1 MKGGTGSW
9 RLRIWGGRGE
19 GGISGGWDREF
30 EIRRHPVEIFRT
42 LEVGSGRRALL
53 GASKP
58 HKQCLFGPVFEELS
72 WNRLQDKYYSK
83 TIQTQNFS
91 KHKKLSESVQ

>member
-1 MKGGTGSW
+1 MGVGIGNS
-9 RLRIWGGRGE
+9 RLG
-19 GGISGGWDREF
+19 D
-30 EIRRHPVEIFRT
+30 PVEIFRT

-58 HKQCLFGPVFEELS
+58 HKQCIFGPVFEELS
-72 WNRLQDKYYSK
+72 WNRSQDKYYSK